1 MENFADPDPA
11 KYAGSDPRVCGKVSS
26 RIKKERNLGLTRKK
40 NCRKMCKV
48 IYFYI
53 QEMSLVTVNA
63 FLYQEIFEQC

>member
-1 MENFADPDPA
+1 MENFADPDLA

-26 RIKKERNLGLTRKK
+26 RIKKKEIWALLEK

-48 IYFYI
+48 IYFDI

-63 FLYQEIFEQC
+63 FLYQEIFERC